1 MKALKWEEL
10 QEMEGKPIWIEN
22 IGYSCSGFPCLW
34 RRWGIIQYV
43 EEDHMRVISDL
54 SSDLNVYEEYFSKK
68 NLFGMDDA
76 HMDDDHVSTWMAFD
90 EEREYD
96 AQIHELIMRK

>member
-22 IGYSCSGFPCLW
+22 IGYSCSGLPCLW

-54 SSDLNVYEEYFSKK
+54 CSDLNVYEEYFSKE
-68 NLFGMDDA
+68 NLFGMDD
-76 HMDDDHVSTWMAFD
+76 DNVSTWMAFD
-90 EEREYD
+90 EERED
-96 AQIHELIMRK
+96 DVQIQCYY